1 MVARARIE
9 RGKRPGDWEVPFSA
23 PIDLRGTSRPSDPG
37 RIDVP
42 ESGDP
47 LGAFVTERQPS
58 DTPSALQE
66 PPIVEQPAWAN
77 QAPAWANQAIDAP
90 PLPERHD
97 PVILQAPVPS
107 PHRRRRRPVLALV
120 ALFAAAFLGAY
131 LYESNRAL
139 EWYDTPASA
148 PSTATE
154 VEIVAPKTEP
164 RPSADVN
171 DEALSAASQDSAVIR
186 SPGPSQNRS
195 AEENPTTSSPNIPA
209 EPSSA
214 ASTAPSGN
222 VATSGTLPNVA
233 GSWALTTRVE
243 SSSYPR
249 YAGLQLGYEIRLDQ
263 KGDHVTGSGKKI
275 TENGSEISPRGQTP
289 LTISGTISGDRLTLN
304 FVERGTRR
312 STQGKFVLILDEA
325 GRLRGRFSSSAA
337 QSSGLVEA
345 DRVPTP

>member
-1 MVARARIE
+1 M
-9 RGKRPGDWEVPFSA
+9 
-23 PIDLRGTSRPSDPG
+23 
-37 RIDVP
+37 
-42 ESGDP
+42 
-47 LGAFVTERQPS
+47 
-58 DTPSALQE
+58 
-66 PPIVEQPAWAN
+66 
-77 QAPAWANQAIDAP
+77 
-90 PLPERHD
+90 
-97 PVILQAPVPS
+97 ILQAPVAS
-107 PHRRRRRPVLALV
+107 PHRRRRRPVLALIG
-120 ALFAAAFLGAY
+120 LFAAAFLGAY

-139 EWYDTPASA
+139 EWYDTAASA

-171 DEALSAASQDSAVIR
+171 DEALSAASQDSAVPPAFEAPDRRRIALLR
-186 SPGPSQNRS
+186 DPS
-195 AEENPTTSSPNIPA
+195 TSSPNIPA

-304 FVERGTRR
+304 FVERGN
-312 STQGKFVLILDEA
+312 G
-325 GRLRGRFSSSAA
+325 A
-337 QSSGLVEA
+337 QPKGSLC
-345 DRVPTP
+345 